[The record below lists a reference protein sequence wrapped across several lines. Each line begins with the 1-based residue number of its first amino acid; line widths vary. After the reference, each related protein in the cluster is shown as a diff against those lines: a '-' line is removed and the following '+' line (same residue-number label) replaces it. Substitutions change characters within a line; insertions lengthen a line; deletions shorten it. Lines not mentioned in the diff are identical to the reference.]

1 MPYLEFQGCG
11 SKENWTKCVDE
22 KTSDQV
28 LTLMHADTQRENR
41 N

>member
-28 LTLMHADTQRENR
+28 LMQADNR
-41 N
+41 NYESIP